1 MLVSSFFCEL
11 CGKASFYLQ
20 PSFSQRKGK
29 RLYTI
34 TPKEGR
40 IAIAR
45 NLTADNEFNAEP
57 FQSTHLRATCNFKT
71 DGLVTTD
78 YLRAKTTGLNIL
90 KVEGTPC
97 VKMEYINVRG
107 YDCYNCTALIVQRTN
122 NHLQIN
128 SYYGATVCQFTS
140 AGNGSIASD
149 AGEDTFWRML

>member
-1 MLVSSFFCEL
+1 MW
-11 CGKASFYLQ
+11 K
-20 PSFSQRKGK
+20 SQFLTATILLSTKGR

-90 KVEGTPC
+90 KLEGT
-97 VKMEYINVRG
+97 
-107 YDCYNCTALIVQRTN
+107 
-122 NHLQIN
+122 
-128 SYYGATVCQFTS
+128 
-140 AGNGSIASD
+140 
-149 AGEDTFWRML
+149 